1 MIIGCIIFALLFS
14 AICAVYC
21 LTMFAESYVDGKA
34 NVDMFMLG
42 LFNFLTSVF
51 VTVIL
56 ASVL

>member
-14 AICAVYC
+14 TICAVYC
-21 LTMFAESYVDGKA
+21 FIMFTESYVDGKT
-34 NVDMFMLG
+34 NLDMFMLG